1 MRPLDRN
8 LRNQLEAAINEA
20 REIAEKAARAALEQL
35 GVHEAAPYDFL
46 DEDARDLRRRLRS
59 HGRRLGD
66 TLLDK
71 RQTLDNLVEDVAYQH
86 WHRMLFA
93 KFLAENDLLMYPDP
107 NDPVAVTLE
116 ECEELANDE
125 GASNGWELAARFAS
139 QMLPQIFQLD
149 SPIFELSLPPEHQHK
164 LENIVSAI
172 PSETFKASD
181 SLGWVYQFW
190 QSKRK
195 KSVNDAEVK
204 IGAKEL
210 PAVTQLF
217 TEPYMVEWLLRTSD
231 LSSLPRLADA
241 SHPLSPPPM
250 REGKGGNGLIG
261 EVILF
266 IDGLRLDAGK
276 RLAEQLEK
284 RGFTVSERHYWNPL
298 PSITATGKPAVSPV
312 AEQIMGDENATD
324 FEPSV
329 RSTGQ
334 SLKGG
339 YHLKKQLMDAGYQ
352 ILDSKNTGDIQGK
365 AWCEFGNIDSEGHH
379 RGWKLAKYLDFILS
393 EIVERISGL
402 FDAGWKRIQ
411 IVTDHGWLLSPGG
424 LPKIELPSCLT
435 ESKWGR
441 CAALKSGVQSDVLT
455 MPWYWNSDVEVAL
468 ANGIS
473 CFKSGLDYA
482 HGGLSLQECAVPC
495 YIVES
500 KTATISHIDITDV
513 KWRGLRCDVAVD
525 GEYCGLNVDIRTHA
539 GDVGT
544 SVVMG
549 IKPFKS
555 SGKAS
560 VVVEDDGLEGTL
572 AVILVIDNAGNIMA
586 QVDTVIGGK

>member
-35 GVHEAAPYDFL
+35 GVQEAAPYDFL
-46 DEDARDLRRRLRS
+46 DEDARKLRRKLRS

-66 TLLDK
+66 IILCDR

-93 KFLAENDLLMYPDP
+93 RFLAENDLLMYPDP
-107 NDPVAVTLE
+107 DDPVAVTLE

-241 SHPLSPPPM
+241 SHPKLLP
-250 REGKGGNGLIG
+250 EGEGLKGSRSLLWIG
-261 EVILF
+261 AFFGGGFLETRSVAHC
-266 IDGLRLDAGK
+266 AG
-276 RLAEQLEK
+276 RTECQRR
-284 RGFTVSERHYWNPL
+284 RGCGIARKYLWFG
-298 PSITATGKPAVSPV
+298 AG
-312 AEQIMGDENATD
+312 
-324 FEPSV
+324 FSV
-329 RSTGQ
+329 RANCSICACTLG
-334 SLKGG
+334 
-339 YHLKKQLMDAGYQ
+339 
-352 ILDSKNTGDIQGK
+352 
-365 AWCEFGNIDSEGHH
+365 
-379 RGWKLAKYLDFILS
+379 LAIPGCR
-393 EIVERISGL
+393 RIST
-402 FDAGWKRIQ
+402 FA
-411 IVTDHGWLLSPGG
+411 
-424 LPKIELPSCLT
+424 
-435 ESKWGR
+435 
-441 CAALKSGVQSDVLT
+441 
-455 MPWYWNSDVEVAL
+455 
-468 ANGIS
+468 
-473 CFKSGLDYA
+473 
-482 HGGLSLQECAVPC
+482 
-495 YIVES
+495 
-500 KTATISHIDITDV
+500 
-513 KWRGLRCDVAVD
+513 
-525 GEYCGLNVDIRTHA
+525 
-539 GDVGT
+539 
-544 SVVMG
+544 
-549 IKPFKS
+549 
-555 SGKAS
+555 
-560 VVVEDDGLEGTL
+560 
-572 AVILVIDNAGNIMA
+572 
-586 QVDTVIGGK
+586 

>member
-93 KFLAENDLLMYPDP
+93 RFLAENDLLMYPDP
-107 NDPVAVTLE
+107 DDPVAVTLE

-172 PSETFKASD
+172 PAETFKASD

-231 LSSLPRLADA
+231 LSSLPRLA
-241 SHPLSPPPM
+241 
-250 REGKGGNGLIG
+250 
-261 EVILF
+261 EVSLF
-266 IDGLRLDAGK
+266 
-276 RLAEQLEK
+276 
-284 RGFTVSERHYWNPL
+284 W
-298 PSITATGKPAVSPV
+298 
-312 AEQIMGDENATD
+312 
-324 FEPSV
+324 
-329 RSTGQ
+329 
-334 SLKGG
+334 
-339 YHLKKQLMDAGYQ
+339 
-352 ILDSKNTGDIQGK
+352 
-365 AWCEFGNIDSEGHH
+365 
-379 RGWKLAKYLDFILS
+379 
-393 EIVERISGL
+393 
-402 FDAGWKRIQ
+402 
-411 IVTDHGWLLSPGG
+411 
-424 LPKIELPSCLT
+424 
-435 ESKWGR
+435 
-441 CAALKSGVQSDVLT
+441 
-455 MPWYWNSDVEVAL
+455 
-468 ANGIS
+468 
-473 CFKSGLDYA
+473 
-482 HGGLSLQECAVPC
+482 
-495 YIVES
+495 
-500 KTATISHIDITDV
+500 
-513 KWRGLRCDVAVD
+513 
-525 GEYCGLNVDIRTHA
+525 
-539 GDVGT
+539 
-544 SVVMG
+544 
-549 IKPFKS
+549 
-555 SGKAS
+555 
-560 VVVEDDGLEGTL
+560 
-572 AVILVIDNAGNIMA
+572 
-586 QVDTVIGGK
+586 